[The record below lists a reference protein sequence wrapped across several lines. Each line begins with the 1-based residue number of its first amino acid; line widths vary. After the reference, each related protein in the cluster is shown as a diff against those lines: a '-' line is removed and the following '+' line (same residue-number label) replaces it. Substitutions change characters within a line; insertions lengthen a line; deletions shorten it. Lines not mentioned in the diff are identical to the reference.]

1 MINLKKQI
9 IEKISTITLKSGKI
23 TETNVDILI
32 KNDQITIIIK
42 LSYQPQSSEMNLLKQ
57 QILANISSVPE
68 VDLAKV
74 NIAFTSDRVGA
85 KEEPKRK
92 IEGVKKVI
100 IVAAGK
106 GGVGKSTITALIAQ
120 SLAKENYK
128 VGVLDADIYG
138 PSIPQIFG
146 VFDTAQVQ
154 DNKMIPLEKYG
165 VKLNSIGFLIGQQ
178 GPLAWRGPMVSK
190 AIFQLL
196 SGTNWGEL
204 DYLLI
209 DTPPGTGD
217 IHLSILMN
225 YVVDN
230 AIIVTTPQKIAE
242 IDVEKTINLYQK
254 FQIPIVGIIEN
265 MAYFEDESD
274 GKTINRKLFSGNS
287 ASDLAERYKLP
298 ILHQL
303 AILPLLS
310 ANCDNGDEL
319 TKVARIL
326 I

>member
-32 KNDQITIIIK
+32 KNDEITIIIK
-42 LSYQPQSSEMNLLKQ
+42 LLYTPNPSEMDLLKQ
-57 QILANISSVPE
+57 QILTNIKLIPE
-68 VDLAKV
+68 VNLAKV
-74 NIAFTSDRVGA
+74 NIAFTSDRVDS

-106 GGVGKSTITALIAQ
+106 GGVGKSTVTALIAQ

-138 PSIPQIFG
+138 PSMPQIFG

-165 VKLNSIGFLIGQQ
+165 VKLNSIGFLIRES

-254 FQIPIVGIIEN
+254 FQIPILGIVEN
-265 MAYFEDESD
+265 MAYFEDDSE
-274 GKTINRKLFSGNS
+274 GKATKIKLFGGNS
-287 ASDLAERYKLP
+287 ASDLAQRYNLP

-303 AILPLLS
+303 PILPLLS
-310 ANCDNGDEL
+310 ANCDNGEEL